1 MHKSWICLLVVA
13 AMGCGTPKGNV
24 LTPKEFLKHFAG
36 VTPASTTN
44 DVAAAKPKIIAPGMQ
59 LTITVAQDPGLNR
72 QLVVPPSGVI
82 DFPGA
87 GRIAVAGLT
96 VEEVAEKVRTPLERD
111 FFKKAEVA
119 VTIETVPAAAPGAV
133 GIVYVLGN
141 VNRPGP
147 LQLPVNEVFT
157 VMKVI
162 LGAGGF
168 AQFANGAKVK
178 LIRYDAT
185 GKKFETTVN
194 VERIMKTG
202 AFEDDLPV
210 QNGDYILVGEKWI
223 SF

>member
-1 MHKSWICLLVVA
+1 MLS
-13 AMGCGTPKGNV
+13 
-24 LTPKEFLKHFAG
+24 PKEFLRQTAG
-36 VTPASTTN
+36 LPAATTN
-44 DVAAAKPKIIAPGMQ
+44 DVALAKPKIIAPGMQ
-59 LTITVAQDPGLNR
+59 VTITVAQDPGLNR
-72 QLVVPPSGVI
+72 QVPVPPSGVI

-87 GRIAVAGLT
+87 GRLAVAGLT
-96 VEEVAEKVRTPLERD
+96 VEEVAEKVRAPLERD
-111 FFKKAEVA
+111 FFKKADVT

-147 LQLPVNEVFT
+147 LQLPPNEVFT
-157 VMKVI
+157 VMKVV
-162 LGAGGF
+162 LAAGGF
-168 AQFANGAKVK
+168 APFANGAKVR

-185 GKKFETTVN
+185 GKKFETTVS

-210 QNGDYILVGEKWI
+210 QNGDYIIVPEKWI